1 MARILFAFCAL
12 AGLAAPAAAADRTYS
27 VTDFDRVIVEG
38 PYAVQLTL
46 GAPSRAV
53 ASGTQGGLDRVTVDV
68 QGQTLRIR
76 RNRSAWGGGPGADSG
91 PVTIR
96 LSTRNLRS
104 ARLIG
109 PATLDMD
116 GARGLNLEL
125 SVEGSGRIRATNIA
139 ADNLSLALLGSGGLD
154 VAGTAK
160 ALTGNFQGTGNV
172 EGTRLISQNGR
183 VITNTVGAV
192 ALTVNGPVTVAANGL
207 GDVAIFG
214 RPACTVTGQ
223 GASQVRCPAAAA
235 PSNQR

>member
-1 MARILFAFCAL
+1 MVRIMLAFLGL
-12 AGLAAPAAAADRTYS
+12 AALAAPAAAADRTYS

-53 ASGTQGGLDRVTVDV
+53 ASGTQDGLDRVTVDV

-76 RNRSAWGGGPGADSG
+76 RNRSAWGGAPGAVAG

-96 LSTRNLRS
+96 LSTRTLRS

-160 ALTGNFQGTGNV
+160 ALTANVQGTGNV

-183 VITNTVGAV
+183 VTTTTVGTV
-192 ALTVNGPVTVAANGL
+192 ALTINGPVTVAANGL
-207 GDVAIFG
+207 GDIAIFG
-214 RPACTVTGQ
+214 RPSCTVAGQ
-223 GASQVRCPAAAA
+223 GAAQVRFPATPA
-235 PSNQR
+235 SNQR